1 MGILMKIAVVVI
13 GIISVFVPFVSI
25 YKICTLSFEL
35 SSFFIYLIF
44 GGIFYAIY
52 RSSLS
57 EEKKETI
64 TRSHLIIAFIWCFPI
79 GFYLLWKKLKGKKKK
94 INLLEALNIDESNIK
109 LTTTE
114 PEVKKVSPSEVDSDY
129 KICRILKGI
138 GNGIILSKNPDD
150 YCRWFEYELGIK
162 DPYAKICELRDS
174 GYLINGTVETAL
186 KKMTVFD
193 LKKELARQDLPVSG
207 RKADLI
213 LRLVEN
219 GKFTPGFIPE
229 VVELSEKG
237 KIFLNEK
244 SEFLFEKSL
253 LDKYRITYDQYS
265 SYKNKMPN
273 ENIYTILIKI
283 LYEQD
288 RILAERND
296 IGMSRSKKG
305 EISRAFEEQG
315 DKKMA
320 LQYRIL
326 EAYYEMCEIQ
336 WVTDANFDYE
346 IDGFTAL
353 KIHEL
358 KDYYSPTMLEHCF
371 QCKIGGHYKAPDKK
385 KFTKEI
391 NKIIE

>member
-129 KICRILKGI
+129 EVCRILQKI
-138 GNGIILSKNPDD
+138 SYNGLILSKNPED
-150 YCRWFEYELGIK
+150 YPRWFEYELGIK
-162 DPYAKICELRDS
+162 DPYTKICELRDS
-174 GYLINGTVETAL
+174 GYMVNSAPDIAL
-186 KKMTVFD
+186 KKKLVPE
-193 LKKELARQDLPVSG
+193 LKEELVKHGLPISG
-207 RKADLI
+207 RKYDLI

-219 GKFTPGFIPE
+219 GEFTPGFVPE

-237 KIFLNEK
+237 KDFLNNN
-244 SEFLFEKSL
+244 SELLFEKEEIGR
-253 LDKYRITYDQYS
+253 YGITYDQYQ

-273 ENIYTILIKI
+273 ENHYTILIKI
-283 LYEQD
+283 LYDQD
-288 RILAERND
+288 RILADRNE
-296 IGMSRSKKG
+296 ISMSRSKKG
-305 EISRAFEEQG
+305 EIARAFEEQG
-315 DKKMA
+315 DKKWLSNIA
-320 LQYRIL
+320 
-326 EAYYEMCEIQ
+326 
-336 WVTDANFDYE
+336 F
-346 IDGFTAL
+346 
-353 KIHEL
+353 
-358 KDYYSPTMLEHCF
+358 
-371 QCKIGGHYKAPDKK
+371 
-385 KFTKEI
+385 
-391 NKIIE
+391 